1 MGFYLNNREP
11 FSMYQEMVKNPYFV
25 DKTAMIH
32 EIIPRIGITEKY
44 ICITRPRRFGKSVAA
59 SMLGAFFSKACD
71 STEMFDRLE
80 ISNFREYQEHIN
92 QYNVI
97 YIDFSAAGSFDSYK
111 QYISEIE
118 MALKGDLKR
127 EYPNIS
133 FRAKAPVFEDLKW
146 INLETG
152 DKFIFILDEW
162 DMIFHKASVCQQERA
177 EYLNFLRLL
186 LKGRAY
192 VALAYMTG
200 ILPIASCLTPFVT
213 QESDD
218 SFVGASGESLPA
230 VFPADAPYSSGSE
243 LNMFLEYTMA
253 SEKAFDDCFGFTERE
268 VDNLFERYKRNGR
281 GERITRQGLKEWY
294 DGYHTCSGERMYNP
308 RSVVA
313 ALTNDNL
320 GNYWTGSGPY
330 DEIYYY
336 IRNNVGDVR
345 ESLALMV
352 SGEAV
357 PARIKE
363 YAATSMRLITRDEIF
378 SAMVVYGFLS
388 FENGKVSIPNQE
400 LMCKFEET
408 LRNEE
413 TLGYVYR
420 LAKESDRMLEATLAG
435 NVEVMEEILAYAH
448 DTETPLLD
456 YNHETEL
463 TAVVNLV
470 YLSARDKYNI
480 QREDKAGI
488 GYVDFIFYPKYDRKL
503 DGIILE
509 LKVDSTPEEAI
520 QQIKD
525 KQYGLRFKGKLGEGP
540 LCSGRILAVGIGYG
554 KRTKEHRCKVEV
566 L

>member
-1 MGFYLNNREP
+1 MGFYLNNSEP

-25 DKTAMIH
+25 DKTAMIDA
-32 EIIPRIGITEKY
+32 IIPRIGITEKY

-59 SMLGAFFSKACD
+59 AMLGAFFSKACD
-71 STEMFDRLE
+71 AEEVFGQLD
-80 ISNFREYQEHIN
+80 ISHSQAYREHMN

-97 YIDFSAAGSFDSYK
+97 YIDLSAVGSFDTYSR
-111 QYISEIE
+111 YIKEVETI
-118 MALKGDLKR
+118 LKGDLYK
-127 EYPNIS
+127 EYPDIS
-133 FRAKAPVFEDLKW
+133 FRAKAPISEDLKRVN
-146 INLETG
+146 IETG
-152 DKFIFILDEW
+152 DKFMFILDEW
-162 DMIFHKASVCQQERA
+162 DTIFHKAHITERDKA
-177 EYLNFLRLL
+177 EYLDFLRLL

-200 ILPIASCLTPFVT
+200 ILPIAK
-213 QESDD
+213 
-218 SFVGASGESLPA
+218 
-230 VFPADAPYSSGSE
+230 YSSGPE

-268 VDNLFERYKRNGR
+268 VDVLFERYKESGR
-281 GERITRQGLKEWY
+281 GSSVTRQGLKEWY

-320 GNYWTGSGPY
+320 GDYWTSSGPY
-330 DEIYYY
+330 DEIYFY
-336 IRNNVGDVR
+336 IKNNVGEVR
-345 ESLALMV
+345 DALALMV

-363 YAATSMRLITRDEIF
+363 YAATSMHLATRDEIF

-388 FENGKVSIPNQE
+388 YENGKVSVPNQE
-400 LMCKFEET
+400 LMGKFEEM
-408 LRNEE
+408 LRKEE
-413 TLGYVYR
+413 SLGYVYR
-420 LAKESDRMLEATLAG
+420 LARESDRMLGATLAG
-435 NVEVMEEILAYAH
+435 DVDVMEKILAYAH

-463 TAVVNLV
+463 TAIVNLV
-470 YLSARDKYNI
+470 YLSARDRYDI
-480 QREDKAGI
+480 RREDKAGI
-488 GYVDFIFYPKYDRKL
+488 GYVDLIFYPRYDRSL

-509 LKVDSTPEEAI
+509 LKVDSTPERAL

-525 KQYGLRFKGKLGEGP
+525 KQYALRFKGKLGEEV
-540 LCSGRILAVGIGYG
+540 LYSGRILAVGISYD
-554 KRTKEHRCKVEV
+554 KRTKEHQCKVEV

>member
-1 MGFYLNNREP
+1 MGFYLNNCEP

-71 STEMFDRLE
+71 SKEMFNRLE
-80 ISNFREYQEHIN
+80 ISHFQGYQEHIN
-92 QYNVI
+92 RYNVI
-97 YIDFSAAGSFDSYK
+97 YIDFSAADSFDTCS
-111 QYISEIE
+111 QYISEIQI
-118 MALKGDLKR
+118 ALKGDLKR
-127 EYPNIS
+127 EYPNQH
-133 FRAKAPVFEDLKW
+133 FRVHAPVFEDLKW

-162 DMIFHKASVCQQERA
+162 DMIFHKDSIRQQDKA

-200 ILPIASCLTPFVT
+200 ILPIAGHPSYGTL
-213 QESDD
+213 ESAD
-218 SFVGASGESLPA
+218 SIVNVSGESLQA
-230 VFPADAPYSSGSE
+230 VFPADTLYSSGSE

-268 VDNLFERYKRNGR
+268 VDVLFEQYKRSGR
-281 GERITRQGLKEWY
+281 GDRVTRQGLKEWY

-320 GNYWTGSGPY
+320 GNYWTSSGPY
-330 DEIYYY
+330 DEIYFY
-336 IRNNVGDVR
+336 IKNNIDDVR
-345 ESLALMV
+345 ESLMRMV
-352 SGEAV
+352 LGEAV

-363 YAATSMRLITRDEIF
+363 YAATSMRLVTKDEIF

-388 FENGKVSIPNQE
+388 YENGKVSIPNRE
-400 LMCKFEET
+400 LMGKFEEM
-408 LRNEE
+408 LRKEE

-420 LAKESDRMLEATLAG
+420 LAKESDRMLEATLTG
-435 NVEVMEEILAYAH
+435 NVGVMEEILAYAH
-448 DTETPLLD
+448 DTEAPLLV

-470 YLSARDKYNI
+470 YLSARDQYDI

-488 GYVDFIFYPKYDRKL
+488 GYVDFIFYPRYDRSL

-509 LKVDSTPEEAI
+509 LKIGSTPEAAI

-525 KQYGLRFKGKLGEGP
+525 KQYALRFKGKLGEEAHS
-540 LCSGRILAVGIGYG
+540 SGRILAVGISYD
-554 KRTKEHRCKVEV
+554 KQTKDHRCKVEV

>member
-1 MGFYLNNREP
+1 MGFYLNNSEP

-71 STEMFDRLE
+71 AKEMFDRLE
-80 ISNFREYQEHIN
+80 IAHFQEYPEHIN

-97 YIDFSAAGSFDSYK
+97 YIDFSAAGSFDTCS
-111 QYISEIE
+111 QYISEIQ

-127 EYPNIS
+127 EYPNLS
-133 FRAKAPVFEDLKW
+133 FRKHAPVFEDLKW
-146 INLETG
+146 VNLETG
-152 DKFIFILDEW
+152 DKFIFIMDEW
-162 DMIFHKASVCQQERA
+162 DMIFHRDFIRQQDKA

-200 ILPIASCLTPFVT
+200 ILPIAK
-213 QESDD
+213 
-218 SFVGASGESLPA
+218 
-230 VFPADAPYSSGSE
+230 YSSGSE

-268 VDNLFERYKRNGR
+268 VDHLFERYQKNGR
-281 GERITRQGLKEWY
+281 GNRVTRQGLKEWY
-294 DGYHTCSGERMYNP
+294 DGYHTYSGERMYNP

-320 GNYWTGSGPY
+320 GNYWTSSGPY
-330 DEIYYY
+330 DEIYFY
-336 IRNNVGDVR
+336 IRNNIGDVR
-345 ESLALMV
+345 EALALMV
-352 SGEAV
+352 LGEAV

-363 YAATSMRLITRDEIF
+363 YAATSMRLATKDEIF

-388 FENGKVSIPNQE
+388 YENGKVSIPNRE
-400 LMCKFEET
+400 LMGKFEEM
-408 LRNEE
+408 LRKEE

-435 NVEVMEEILAYAH
+435 NVRVMEEILAYAH

-470 YLSARDKYNI
+470 YLSARDKYDI
-480 QREDKAGI
+480 QREDKAGT
-488 GYVDFIFYPKYDRKL
+488 GYVDFIFYPKYDRSL

-509 LKVDSTPEEAI
+509 LKVDNTPEEAI

-525 KQYGLRFKGKLGEGP
+525 KQYDLRFKGKLGEEK
-540 LCSGRILAVGIGYG
+540 LCSGRILAVGIGYD
-554 KRTKEHRCKVEV
+554 KRTKEHRCKMEV

>member
-1 MGFYLNNREP
+1 MPMDRNMWYDMVMEIREGEYNMGFYLNNHEP

-25 DKTAMIH
+25 DKTAMIN
-32 EIIPRIGITEKY
+32 EIIPHIGITEKY

-71 STEMFDRLE
+71 SKEMFDRLE
-80 ISNFREYQEHIN
+80 ISHSREYGEHIN
-92 QYNVI
+92 RYNVV
-97 YIDFSAAGSFDSYK
+97 YIDFSAAGSFDTYD
-111 QYISEIE
+111 QYISEIQT
-118 MALKGDLKR
+118 ALKGDLKR
-127 EYPNIS
+127 EYPDIT
-133 FRAKAPVFEDLKW
+133 FRVKAPVFEDFKW

-162 DMIFHKASVCQQERA
+162 DMIFHEASVCQKDKA

-200 ILPIASCLTPFVT
+200 ILPIAK
-213 QESDD
+213 
-218 SFVGASGESLPA
+218 
-230 VFPADAPYSSGSE
+230 YSSGSE

-268 VDNLFERYKRNGR
+268 VDNLFEQYKKNGR
-281 GERITRQGLKEWY
+281 GDRITRQGLKEWY

-320 GNYWTGSGPY
+320 GNYWTSSGPY
-330 DEIYYY
+330 DEIYFY
-336 IRNNVGDVR
+336 IRNNIDDVR
-345 ESLALMV
+345 KSLALMV

-363 YAATSMRLITRDEIF
+363 YAATSMRLTTKDEIL

-388 FENGKVSIPNQE
+388 YENGKVSVPNRE
-400 LMCKFEET
+400 LMGKFEEM
-408 LRNEE
+408 LRKEE

-420 LAKESDRMLEATLAG
+420 LAKESDRMLEATLTG
-435 NVEVMEEILAYAH
+435 NVRVMEEILAYAH
-448 DTETPLLD
+448 NTETPLLD

-470 YLSARDKYNI
+470 YLSARDKYDI
-480 QREDKAGI
+480 QREDKAGS
-488 GYVDFIFYPKYDRKL
+488 GYVDFIFYPKYDRNL

-520 QQIKD
+520 EQIKD
-525 KQYGLRFKGKLGEGP
+525 KQYDLRFKGKLGEEAF
-540 LCSGRILAVGIGYG
+540 CSGRILAVGIGYD
-554 KRTKEHRCKVEV
+554 KRTKEHRCKIEV